1 MKLRILAKKTLLF
14 SIMVIA
20 IAIVAGCA
28 FQKPDYLTMISADE
42 LNRIMQ
48 NESILLIDV
57 HIPEQQHI
65 KGTNLFI
72 PYNEI
77 DRYKDKLPA
86 DKNNALYLYCEGGP
100 MGNAA
105 ARSLYELGYRNL
117 YNLEGGAKACRQAG
131 LAFE

>member
-1 MKLRILAKKTLLF
+1 MKLRILAKKPLLF
-14 SIMVIA
+14 SIIV

-28 FQKPDYLTMISADE
+28 FQKPDYLTMISAEE

-48 NESILLIDV
+48 NGSIVLIDV

-77 DRYKDKLPA
+77 EQYKDKLPA
-86 DKNNALYLYCEGGP
+86 DKNTALYLYCEGGP

-117 YNLEGGAKACRQAG
+117 FNLEGGAKAWRQSG
-131 LAFE
+131 FAFE